1 MATTEELARALK
13 NADAAGDT
21 AAAQKLA
28 QALAASRGGGSAN
41 AIQIPEYQP
50 GKAWNQQPFEF
61 RSMYEQKAEE
71 ELAGQFEKQAP
82 FDLAGAL
89 YGRPSVNAARAP
101 ITADAVSKRAEEMA
115 RENNFKPGFGGGAAL
130 DENKVTGSTI
140 MKAGNPGI
148 MFGSQGVW
156 EPKTFAQSGDELFDV
171 SKPKMGMGE
180 AVAKGAVDLS
190 LAVPGVKSMT
200 AAAGRALG
208 DEEANAAELG
218 QDWDAEAAKA
228 LKDRP
233 MSFRG
238 GQYGAAIIGSP
249 LKSVYEGTANALPR
263 LVAPSIRA
271 ASGPAAKLGGRVAA
285 HSVAGA
291 TDWALLSAMTEPQNR
306 AREEG
311 GRSADVT
318 MGDRLGEFGNQMNP
332 MKNPIN
338 YAFGPANL
346 AASRI
351 GHAAVNTPRASI
363 EASRAAGGPRIAI
376 GQATPKAVQARQALE
391 PKGIPSFG
399 EMRDSYAR
407 SLREDGANPL
417 VLKALENTPI
427 LKKFVT
433 EGDNGVALPE
443 GMSQDRFDAIK
454 HVLKRGLDP
463 DQIEQY
469 VNLYNY
475 SKAGSVEEALGLLSN
490 SSKIDALNVALAN
503 IPGDAQ
509 AAWRDFFEVFKEGS
523 PEVIQRY
530 LRQATGIDANDY
542 AGYVKGLREKR
553 FSEPAPLYE
562 AAAGKQIAP
571 ETWENQILPALL
583 RYDGAPKTIR
593 EAAGETASLGK
604 PGSAEAAQE
613 LYRFADELDAIRKQA
628 AESGFAGGLLPSGS
642 LSELSQSAGS
652 QIATPRQL
660 SSRALIELDKFL
672 GGKAQTLGRT
682 EPQLAGSVRN
692 TQNEIRGTGR
702 TTGLDPET
710 GANLGR
716 DVSQKYKVAEEATQF
731 GYDSFKNGKT
741 LRSLVDDFR
750 LTNKEEID
758 SLAQA
763 SILMGW
769 VRAAEDQIES
779 SGNASQVITRLYGSA
794 NQRKKLLEMLPKAA
808 DDATPAEKSAITR
821 QTKAMMGGKVAG
833 SDAPLPSIFE
843 RQRNVMKAEKR
854 MTGGSPTTPK
864 GTSVLGESELSGLID
879 GVINTVLNP
888 KRAVQEGARKAI
900 HTVWKPTIMKE
911 GVNRE
916 LGNILTTTGAKDIKK
931 TLAEIR
937 QVRDA
942 SKPSPKRAGNAL
954 AIGAGKPAKPK
965 ATTAPPDAGPK
976 PGSGKLTP
984 EEIAMLLGKDEP
996 KGPVRG
1002 AGFTGGKAPKPPRD
1016 AQARAAAEVK
1026 RWDQGGS
1033 GSFGQKTAAERAR
1046 GESNEVRLLE
1056 IRKRQIQHDA
1066 RETKKA
1072 VVGWEISAQS
1082 RLEIQE
1088 INARLKELSQS
1099 KPKGPVRGAGFSGSK
1114 PPKIKSDI
1122 PLGTPPN
1129 VIDMQGLR
1137 QKKFAER
1144 VMNAISPEGMAA
1156 GRAAR
1161 QAKKTAQLKSAKEK
1175 GYFQISVGE
1184 RLKDKDG
1191 KMWSVDDYY
1200 FDGTVP
1206 NPDYNFGY
1214 ILKANGETY
1223 RVPAFVLDQGG
1234 KGYGLQLLRG
1244 PGGDMPTRD
1253 AFKPRPRTNPPENA
1267 GVLSP
1272 EGQKEWDELFREYDS
1287 PKGPVRGAGFT
1298 LPEKSGRPIGFH
1310 DELPRGTKRFH
1321 SDKLTASQNKS
1332 VEMARN
1338 GYSNAEIAEEME
1350 ITANAVSVH
1359 LRNARLRGVDYP
1371 ASKTGKQPT
1380 TRTDILR
1387 AAESGAKATAIAERL
1402 GISPVQVRVTLSRAR
1417 KAVKDAGRELP
1428 EWLKPQTA
1436 GLDVGSEFSQF
1447 GVGTGLG
1454 AQGAQD
1460 LDGDGKISFAERATG
1475 AAAGYGVIKGGPRAI
1490 AAARNSGG
1498 RVARGVSSASVGD
1511 AGVRSVRRPVIEGM
1525 TGVEGNVHGLS
1536 QHLRVN
1542 AGKRIANRVAGQKPM
1557 FTQVTNNKNA
1567 PAQIENLD
1575 ILANAHP
1582 DAGASTKAWNAMMA
1596 DALGTADVPA
1606 PPYAFIRDINGDG
1619 ASKLLKSMN
1628 KGQIADANAGISASK
1643 EMRRMYTSG
1652 EMSVDDTGKIFL
1664 WSFLSRGVSPYT
1676 QESLFLD
1683 SILGIDKWIKHAA
1696 DGTLKK
1702 NMPAFNKWAAGI
1714 APKGSGVPGAG
1725 AKHNLNGYGKNF
1737 LIKMSEPAYPGANYS
1752 RLQHLHNMISDPN
1765 MTGKQIRR
1773 EFLRMS
1779 EGVGIDNKVVSFSL
1793 LVSGFDDIMVLD
1805 RVQVRQMWNDGRF
1818 DGMNLYDGFKEGKN
1832 VVTGSALSNLTY
1844 GARGLAVYESA
1855 EAALAKNLKRIYAEA
1870 GRPGEESVGRYHW
1883 DTWVASSNQEAGHS
1897 TIDIVRKNVL
1907 GDKDAIYS
1915 ARAKNGEYGEYTYG
1929 AMYGKARDGTDNF
1942 QYDTGNGTYQFKV
1955 DDFGRFIAE
1964 VKKPKNGVVPQKFKV
1979 SEAGNEPWYNKEG
1992 VNREKIKALAEK
2004 YGQPI
2009 RVPEGY
2015 GPVRGAEATVRR
2027 GTNRPGEAG
2036 GQTVQKGPIVGA
2048 GFIGGKPPKP
2058 PKKRLGRGLDD
2069 LVNDKPPVRGNPPK
2083 KPQAGSALAPKP
2095 RSVANWSD
2103 AERKAFIN
2111 SGHEEGLIPIEPPS
2125 SFQTIKD
2132 ARKSMKKLGVDTK
2145 AGTKNDYEGGFPVM
2159 ASLLT
2164 AGGVTAGTLGILAS
2178 YLNQKPKSNVPPA
2191 LAKERASLA
2200 DKAATAYQKDP
2211 NGDEFRNTMIKLQQV
2226 DRKIEET
2233 EGGKSSS
2240 EPRAPSYKPRRLPP
2254 RNEQGQFQKQ
2264 PDQLRIGA
2272 GR

>member
-1 MATTEELARALK
+1 MKYRVVEQPEPTPGAKFRVLEGG
-13 NADAAGDT
+13 AAP
-21 AAAQKLA
+21 
-28 QALAASRGGGSAN
+28 S

-50 GKAWNQQPFEF
+50 GAAWNQQPYEF

-71 ELAGQFEKQAP
+71 ELAGQFEKQTP

-130 DENKVTGSTI
+130 DENKVTERTI
-140 MKAGNPGI
+140 MNAGNPGM

-180 AVAKGAVDLS
+180 AISKGAVDI
-190 LAVPGVKSMT
+190 AIATPGVKSISAGALNAMGTRNEDGSPKT
-200 AAAGRALG
+200 AADLG
-208 DEEANAAELG
+208 GE
-218 QDWDAEAAKA
+218 WDAEAAKA
-228 LKDRP
+228 LRDRP

-238 GQYGAAIIGSP
+238 GQFGAVIAGTP
-249 LKSVYEGTANALPR
+249 MKALYEGTANALPR

-332 MKNPIN
+332 LKNPIN
-338 YAFGPANL
+338 YAFGPATL

-399 EMRDSYAR
+399 EARDSYAR
-407 SLREDGANPL
+407 SLREDGAGTNQT

-463 DQIEQY
+463 DQVEQY

-490 SSKIDALNVALAN
+490 SSKIDSLNVALAN

-509 AAWRDFFEVFKEGS
+509 GAWRDFFEVFKEGS

-530 LRQATGIDANDY
+530 LRQATGIDAADY

-604 PGSAEAAQE
+604 PGTAEAAQE

-628 AESGFAGGLLPSGS
+628 ADSGFAGGLLPSGS

-716 DVSQKYKVAEEATQF
+716 DVSQKYKVAEEATKF

-769 VRAAEDQIES
+769 VRAAEDQIEN

-808 DDATPAEKSAITR
+808 EDATPAEKSAITR
-821 QTKAMMGGKVAG
+821 QTKAMMGGKVDG
-833 SDAPLPSIFE
+833 YKDPLPSIFE
-843 RQRNVMKAEKR
+843 RQRNVLKAEKR

-864 GTSVLGESELSGLID
+864 GTAILGESELSGLID

-888 KRAVQEGARKAI
+888 KRAVQEGARKLA

-931 TLAEIR
+931 TLTEIR
-937 QVRDA
+937 QVRDMR
-942 SKPSPKRAGNAL
+942 SGGRSNPMNKAL
-954 AIGAGKPAKPK
+954 ATGAGKAAKPK
-965 ATTAPPDAGPK
+965 ATTAPPNAGPK

-996 KGPVRG
+996 PVSG
-1002 AGFTGGKAPKPPRD
+1002 AGWTG
-1016 AQARAAAEVK
+1016 K
-1026 RWDQGGS
+1026 RP
-1033 GSFGQKTAAERAR
+1033 
-1046 GESNEVRLLE
+1046 
-1056 IRKRQIQHDA
+1056 
-1066 RETKKA
+1066 
-1072 VVGWEISAQS
+1072 VGF
-1082 RLEIQE
+1082 
-1088 INARLKELSQS
+1088 N
-1099 KPKGPVRGAGFSGSK
+1099 
-1114 PPKIKSDI
+1114 
-1122 PLGTPPN
+1122 
-1129 VIDMQGLR
+1129 
-1137 QKKFAER
+1137 
-1144 VMNAISPEGMAA
+1144 
-1156 GRAAR
+1156 
-1161 QAKKTAQLKSAKEK
+1161 
-1175 GYFQISVGE
+1175 
-1184 RLKDKDG
+1184 
-1191 KMWSVDDYY
+1191 
-1200 FDGTVP
+1200 
-1206 NPDYNFGY
+1206 
-1214 ILKANGETY
+1214 
-1223 RVPAFVLDQGG
+1223 
-1234 KGYGLQLLRG
+1234 
-1244 PGGDMPTRD
+1244 
-1253 AFKPRPRTNPPENA
+1253 
-1267 GVLSP
+1267 
-1272 EGQKEWDELFREYDS
+1272 
-1287 PKGPVRGAGFT
+1287 
-1298 LPEKSGRPIGFH
+1298 
-1310 DELPRGTKRFH
+1310 DELPRGTDRF
-1321 SDKLTASQNKS
+1321 SDPRLKPDQNKR
-1332 VEMARN
+1332 VEMGRN
-1338 GYSNAEIAEEME
+1338 GFSNAEVGEEFGMS
-1350 ITANAVSVH
+1350 ANAVSVEFTNI
-1359 LRNARLRGVDYP
+1359 RRDFGIEIPFGRMGPEAVV
-1371 ASKTGKQPT
+1371 STK
-1380 TRTDILR
+1380 ILSL
-1387 AAESGAKATAIAERL
+1387 AEKGLKPKVIAERL
-1402 GISPVQVRVTLSRAR
+1402 GITPVQARVTLSRAR
-1417 KAVKDAGRELP
+1417 KAVKDAGRDLP

-1436 GLDVGSEFSQF
+1436 GIDVGSEVSQF

-1460 LDGDGKISFAERATG
+1460 LDGDGKISFAERAAG
-1475 AAAGYGVIKGGPRAI
+1475 AAAGYGVIKGGVRLS
-1490 AAARNSGG
+1490 RNGG
-1498 RVARGVSSASVGD
+1498 RVGPRSANR
-1511 AGVRSVRRPVIEGM
+1511 GVRSQSFVGINSKDPAVIQRLTRAKEM
-1525 TGVEGNVHGLS
+1525 E
-1536 QHLRVN
+1536 
-1542 AGKRIANRVAGQKPM
+1542 K
-1557 FTQVTNNKNA
+1557 
-1567 PAQIENLD
+1567 
-1575 ILANAHP
+1575 
-1582 DAGASTKAWNAMMA
+1582 AGASREEIWSETMSMKGADGKWRAEIDDSLASVPGYLMAGAKA
-1596 DALGTADVPA
+1596 DGRLGEIIKHPDLYKSYPDMADVPTSFDGTQKVRSGRYN
-1606 PPYAFIRDINGDG
+1606 PEDAFNDEGLSINSTNADDARSIGLHETQHGIQSREGFARGGSPDEVPVRISG
-1619 ASKLLKSMN
+1619 AAAEAHAR
-1628 KGQIADANAGISASK
+1628 QIAKWG
-1643 EMRRMYTSG
+1643 
-1652 EMSVDDTGKIFL
+1652 SVDYD
-1664 WSFLSRGVSPYT
+1664 SLSRVQQNKYKK
-1676 QESLFLD
+1676 L
-1683 SILGIDKWIKHAA
+1683 AA
-1696 DGTLKK
+1696 DDLREKQR
-1702 NMPAFNKWAAGI
+1702 
-1714 APKGSGVPGAG
+1714 
-1725 AKHNLNGYGKNF
+1725 LNGYKN
-1737 LIKMSEPAYPGANYS
+1737 LAGETEARNVQT
-1752 RLQHLHNMISDPN
+1752 RRNMD
-1765 MTGKQIRR
+1765 MDQRR
-1773 EFLRMS
+1773 ERPAWMD
-1779 EGVGIDNKVVSFSL
+1779 EDV
-1793 LVSGFDDIMVLD
+1793 
-1805 RVQVRQMWNDGRF
+1805 
-1818 DGMNLYDGFKEGKN
+1818 
-1832 VVTGSALSNLTY
+1832 
-1844 GARGLAVYESA
+1844 ARE
-1855 EAALAKNLKRIYAEA
+1855 
-1870 GRPGEESVGRYHW
+1870 
-1883 DTWVASSNQEAGHS
+1883 DQ
-1897 TIDIVRKNVL
+1897 IVRF
-1907 GDKDAIYS
+1907 G
-1915 ARAKNGEYGEYTYG
+1915 GG
-1929 AMYGKARDGTDNF
+1929 A
-1942 QYDTGNGTYQFKV
+1942 
-1955 DDFGRFIAE
+1955 
-1964 VKKPKNGVVPQKFKV
+1964 
-1979 SEAGNEPWYNKEG
+1979 SES
-1992 VNREKIKALAEK
+1992 R
-2004 YGQPI
+2004 
-2009 RVPEGY
+2009 
-2015 GPVRGAEATVRR
+2015 
-2027 GTNRPGEAG
+2027 
-2036 GQTVQKGPIVGA
+2036 
-2048 GFIGGKPPKP
+2048 P

-2069 LVNDKPPVRGNPPK
+2069 LANDAPPVRSNPQK
-2083 KPQAGSALAPKP
+2083 KPQSGGALEYQP
-2095 RSVANWSD
+2095 RTGADWTE

-2145 AGTKNDYEGGFPVM
+2145 AGTKSDYEGGFPVM

-2164 AGGVTAGTLGILAS
+2164 AGGVTAGALGILAS

-2211 NGDEFRNTMIKLQQV
+2211 NGTEFRNTMIKLQQV
-2226 DRKIEET
+2226 DRQIEGAD
-2233 EGGKSSS
+2233 GGEASS
-2240 EPRAPSYKPRRLPP
+2240 EPSAPSYKPRRLSPSP
-2254 RNEQGQFQKQ
+2254 AGVSGDMLKKAEDKLNTGAERAAGYVKERLRTAELPKRPIDLLMESEIKRNKKGQFMRDMETKRKNDALWQRNGYTGYRGRKMT
-2264 PDQLRIGA
+2264 PEELRAQGK
-2272 GR
+2272 GSR